1 MKNPYKNIRLF
12 TLLAAMVAM
21 VGCSNDDNKLNQG
34 ELSFEITSSDFEC
47 VSGQE
52 HVVSVPAEGQIYSF
66 MVDASDATSWTV
78 TLEGGAWVTVNPVAK
93 QNGSGEIIIMASE
106 NSYNENHRSALVSI
120 TNTAN
125 EDVYTYRFNQEYD
138 TEYIRPEYN
147 YYTYMIGGGEQ
158 DMTFKVENIGLSGN
172 VALDIANENDE
183 LDMKEYSIRYET
195 ECEVLK
201 STHYSDLKYENNTL
215 SVTFNKSYISQ
226 LSSTKDYMLPVTFMQ
241 DETAVR
247 RIWIIV
253 NTKSSGGAPMGDE
266 LPEIKITND
275 MLFASSQR
283 WSQDHTRIADGD
295 ITTIFQT
302 IWNSGINPHY
312 DSEYGVYIDVN
323 LPDNQYKY
331 ITFNYITGTNNNN
344 VPSHIK
350 IYAGESKSNLVLL
363 GEYLRENDNLPTG
376 KSTWFRERADLP
388 VYALN
393 GMQVKVFRISF
404 IRSYDA
410 LNHQKENE
418 PMTDE
423 SHNVAPNINLTH
435 PAVTIGE
442 LKLYG
447 L

>member
-21 VGCSNDDNKLNQG
+21 VGCSNNDNKLNQG

-78 TLEGGAWVTVNPVAK
+78 TLEGSAWVTVNPVAK

-106 NSYNENHRSALVSI
+106 NSYNENNRSALVSI

-158 DMTFKVENIGLSGN
+158 DMTFKVENIGLSEN
-172 VALDIANENDE
+172 VTLDIANENDE

-266 LPEIKITND
+266 LPEIKLPMICCLQAVKDGLKIIQELQMVTSR
-275 MLFASSQR
+275 LSFKQFG
-283 WSQDHTRIADGD
+283 IA
-295 ITTIFQT
+295 
-302 IWNSGINPHY
+302 
-312 DSEYGVYIDVN
+312 
-323 LPDNQYKY
+323 
-331 ITFNYITGTNNNN
+331 
-344 VPSHIK
+344 
-350 IYAGESKSNLVLL
+350 A
-363 GEYLRENDNLPTG
+363 
-376 KSTWFRERADLP
+376 
-388 VYALN
+388 
-393 GMQVKVFRISF
+393 
-404 IRSYDA
+404 
-410 LNHQKENE
+410 
-418 PMTDE
+418 
-423 SHNVAPNINLTH
+423 
-435 PAVTIGE
+435 
-442 LKLYG
+442 
-447 L
+447 